1 MAGLVLWLS
10 LGLAAGCG
18 KPGAVSEPGTTGTP
32 VEATAPRG
40 YAEEATPHG
49 PGSDPVASDGWEPGP
64 IEVWQRCHKALEHQG
79 VNGPKLTGIEFFRG
93 KWISKGGASIVGVR
107 VEQDAL
113 AGEILS
119 SGGQRTQLKGDA
131 WRDVQIRG
139 HMSCPADGTLKLN
152 VKARIRDVVPEGDGA
167 GPSGDARRY
176 KLEVLWPPVGSSPQ
190 SWTDKFTSGDAV
202 ALDGVWDDRTGEH
215 RSTDD
220 MLTLAGD
227 DTAVGKCY
235 REWRYRPLDAGDPAR
250 SKPMSEL
257 HAACV
262 RMVRADY
269 CGDGKSATQPDT
281 LIDVWDTANVNT
293 KDPDMP
299 PGHGFEAAW
308 TSKGAVCLA
317 HRRWPKLGKECTP
330 ALPPCRSP
338 EGAKALARQKGLGEV
353 LLFNASCTSPPCA
366 DPPTPR

>member
-1 MAGLVLWLS
+1 MENQEHW
-10 LGLAAGCG
+10 
-18 KPGAVSEPGTTGTP
+18 
-32 VEATAPRG
+32 
-40 YAEEATPHG
+40 G
-49 PGSDPVASDGWEPGP
+49 P
-64 IEVWQRCHKALEHQG
+64 
-79 VNGPKLTGIEFFRG
+79 NGPKLTGIEFFRG

-107 VEQDAL
+107 VEQGAL
-113 AGEILS
+113 VGEVLS
-119 SGGQRTQLKGDA
+119 PGGQRALLKGDA

-152 VKARIRDVVPEGDGA
+152 VQARIRDVVPEGGGA

-190 SWTDKFTSGDAV
+190 SWTDEFTPGYAV

-215 RSTDD
+215 RSRDD

-235 REWRYRPLDAGDPAR
+235 QTWRYRPLDASEPAR
-250 SKPMSEL
+250 SKPMSDL

-269 CGDGKSATQPDT
+269 CGDGKSATQT
-281 LIDVWDTANVNT
+281 GTHIDVWDTANVNT
-293 KDPDMP
+293 KEPDM

-308 TSKGAVCLA
+308 TSKGAVCLD
-317 HRRWPKLGKECTP
+317 HRRLPTEKECFP
-330 ALPPCRSP
+330 ALPICHSP
-338 EGAKALARQKGLGEV
+338 EVAKALAKQKGLGDA
-353 LLFNASCTSPPCA
+353 LLFNASCKSLPCA
-366 DPPTPR
+366 DPHTPR